1 RLEGTIFSKDIIHTR
16 TGKQILNMKI
26 TDYTDSIQIKRFGN
40 KEEETR
46 VFEALNEGDWVIVE
60 GNVEY
65 DEFAKDLVM
74 NLRALTEIKPP
85 KHEDKSEKKRVELH
99 LHTMMSAMDAV
110 TTAEDYIDRAIEYG

>member
-1 RLEGTIFSKDIIHTR
+1 
-16 TGKQILNMKI
+16 
-26 TDYTDSIQIKRFGN
+26 SIQIKRFGN

-46 VFEALNEGDWVIVE
+46 VFEAFNEGDWVIVE

-110 TTAEDYIDRAIEYG
+110 TTAEDYIDRAIDYGHPAIAITDHNNVQAFPNAYNYAKDK